1 MYLLVAESAAHRP
14 NSDLLLIQ
22 ILLPRFAGDCYKYV
36 NHDVASGIV
45 AKDGTLNV
53 TFQASA
59 VE

>member
-22 ILLPRFAGDCYKYV
+22 ILLPRFAGDCYV